1 MTALLD
7 VYPKTVKENLEFRHE
22 LLTACE
28 KDARFAQEMKEL
40 CARDILFWID
50 CFCFTK
56 DPRKAGAILP
66 FICYEAYQRNFIKEV
81 ERSINTGEDILI
93 EKSRDMGASWM
104 VLYVYMHKWLFE
116 KGSDFRVGSRKEEFV
131 DRRGDIDTLFE
142 KIRFNLSKQP
152 GFLLPPYFSITEDMP
167 LMRIIN
173 PENENAIIGESANED
188 FGSGGR
194 RKSVLLDEFSKWE
207 SNIADAAWTAT
218 ADVTR
223 SRIVV
228 STPKGSANKFARL
241 AKGTKEKIKVLTLH
255 WTLHPEKSAGSYY
268 ISGGIRIDIDLSKD
282 NQAAFKLW
290 KQGIRVRSPWYD
302 AEDAR
307 REEADLAQEVDID
320 YHRSGSMFFS
330 AKGLSSQKPW
340 EFYTRHHPTAPIPYG
355 KYIRGML
362 LEVDNK
368 IEFRETPD
376 GYISLFEL
384 PKEGYQYAI
393 GGDSAEGLTK
403 GDEAYAVARCK
414 ITRNLVASF
423 RGHITPE
430 DFAKKLQLLAWYF
443 NEADVAP
450 ENNNHGYTTAR
461 ELESMSHCKLYYTR
475 KEEMKDGVKMVTPK
489 RGFTTDLRTRPEL
502 LNQMA
507 HEIDKAACELR
518 DATLIGQCST
528 FIRNGDKGG
537 RPEADGEFLDD
548 GVIACGIAGYV
559 IQEIPFK
566 AAIKKINAAQRE
578 AVEKRVKMRN
588 GGFGFGE

>member
-1 MTALLD
+1 M
-7 VYPKTVKENLEFRHE
+7 
-22 LLTACE
+22 
-28 KDARFAQEMKEL
+28 
-40 CARDILFWID
+40 
-50 CFCFTK
+50 
-56 DPRKAGAILP
+56 
-66 FICYEAYQRNFIKEV
+66 
-81 ERSINTGEDILI
+81 
-93 EKSRDMGASWM
+93 
-104 VLYVYMHKWLFE
+104 
-116 KGSDFRVGSRKEEFV
+116 
-131 DRRGDIDTLFE
+131 
-142 KIRFNLSKQP
+142 
-152 GFLLPPYFSITEDMP
+152 
-167 LMRIIN
+167 
-173 PENENAIIGESANED
+173 
-188 FGSGGR
+188 
-194 RKSVLLDEFSKWE
+194 
-207 SNIADAAWTAT
+207 
-218 ADVTR
+218 
-223 SRIVV
+223 
-228 STPKGSANKFARL
+228 
-241 AKGTKEKIKVLTLH
+241 
-255 WTLHPEKSAGSYY
+255 
-268 ISGGIRIDIDLSKD
+268 
-282 NQAAFKLW
+282 
-290 KQGIRVRSPWYD
+290 
-302 AEDAR
+302 
-307 REEADLAQEVDID
+307 
-320 YHRSGSMFFS
+320 
-330 AKGLSSQKPW
+330 
-340 EFYTRHHPTAPIPYG
+340 
-355 KYIRGML
+355 
-362 LEVDNK
+362 
-368 IEFRETPD
+368 
-376 GYISLFEL
+376 
-384 PKEGYQYAI
+384 
-393 GGDSAEGLTK
+393 
-403 GDEAYAVARCK
+403 ARCK